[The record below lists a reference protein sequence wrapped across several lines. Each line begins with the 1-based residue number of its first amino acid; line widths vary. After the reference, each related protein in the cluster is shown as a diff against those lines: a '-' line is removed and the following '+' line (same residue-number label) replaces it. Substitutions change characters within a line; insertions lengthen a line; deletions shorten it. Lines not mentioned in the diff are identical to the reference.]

1 MNNIRQTPEKPAP
14 SFIEEVTFR
23 YLPYWPLFALLAVV
37 FFVAGWAYLKYTP
50 PYYEIS
56 ASLLVTDEKKGAD
69 ENPTLQQLNLPSTK
83 KIVENELEVI
93 QSGKMIDEVVKE
105 LRLYAPVYEQGKIRA
120 TSAYTTSPITIEI
133 VDPQYINKSKDIYFT
148 NNEKDRT
155 IAIGGKTYPM
165 DKFVTTPYGELKF
178 TPNVNFIKNTSK
190 ALFFQLKPVSEVTNF
205 IVKKLD
211 VQEVGKLSSIV
222 KLKIKDEIPRK
233 GQDILNTLME
243 KYNKAAVDY
252 KNQLAKNTI
261 AFIDERLN
269 NVAAE
274 LKSLEKQIQ
283 NYRTSN
289 GVINLTDQSRL
300 YLQNVTQNDQKL
312 ADINM
317 QLAVL
322 DQVEKYVNTAN
333 TKDNTGGIVPSTL
346 GVNDGMLS
354 KLLDRMYESQIQ
366 YERLKKTTA
375 ENNPMLLAISK
386 QIDNIRPSIVENI
399 QNQRISLEAS
409 RNNVNT
415 TNRGYNSILSTIP
428 EKERGLIDVS
438 RQDAIMNATYSFLLQ
453 KREQTALTYA
463 SNLPDSKVI
472 DPARSTILPVGPK
485 RSIVYLAALAVA
497 LIVTFSFI
505 SFKELFTNKVLFR
518 KEIESFT
525 EIPIVGE
532 ISNFKKQKKVLF
544 NGSNNA
550 MMEQMRQLRVAVGL
564 YNHDTTNKRILVT
577 SSIAREGKSVVSSN
591 LALSLSKSGKKVVLL
606 DADIRNPKLSRQ
618 LEFNNVPGIADFL
631 EATTDI
637 ATIVHGTEHPNLFV
651 IPAGNTNNNS
661 TELLLNGRIKEL
673 FQFLN
678 QSFDYVIVDSS
689 PVNLVTDA
697 YIWSEYCDLT
707 LYVIRHEYTPKTFV
721 RNLDYNNK
729 IRALKNIAIVFN
741 SIKPRGFIRNDY
753 GYGYG
758 YDPVIANKKANTG
771 QTSHAA

>member
-23 YLPYWPLFALLAVV
+23 YLPYWPLFALLAVI

-50 PYYEIS
+50 PYYEMS
-56 ASLLVTDEKKGAD
+56 ATLLVTDEKKGAD
-69 ENPTLQQLNLPSTK
+69 ENPTTEQLNLPSTK

-93 QSGKMIDEVVKE
+93 QSGQMIDEVVKE
-105 LRLYAPVYEQGKIRA
+105 LRLYAPVYEQGKVRA
-120 TSAYTTSPITIEI
+120 TSAYTTSPITVEAN
-133 VDPQYINKSKDIYFT
+133 DPDLIKKSKDIYFT
-148 NNEKDRT
+148 YNENNRT
-155 IAIGGKTYPM
+155 VTINGTAYPM
-165 DKFVTTPYGELKF
+165 DKFANTPYGVLKF

-190 ALFFQLKPVSEVTNF
+190 ALFFQLKPVSEVTNY

-211 VQEVGKLSSIV
+211 ISEVGKLSSIV
-222 KLKIKDEIPRK
+222 KLKIKDEIPRR

-269 NVAAE
+269 NVTSE
-274 LKSLEKQIQ
+274 LKNLEKQIQ
-283 NYRTSN
+283 NYRTSK

-322 DQVEKYVNTAN
+322 DQVEKYVNT
-333 TKDNTGGIVPSTL
+333 KDNTAGIVPSTL
-346 GVNDGMLS
+346 GINDGMLS
-354 KLLDRMYESQIQ
+354 KLLDRMYEAQIQ
-366 YERLKKTTA
+366 YERLRKTTG
-375 ENNPMLLAISK
+375 EDNPMLQSIAK

-399 QNQRISLEAS
+399 QNQRVSLEAS
-409 RNNVNT
+409 KNNVNT
-415 TNRGYNSILSTIP
+415 TNNSYNSILSTIP

-472 DPARSTILPVGPK
+472 DPARASVLPVGPK
-485 RSIVYLAALAVA
+485 RSIVYLVALAAALF
-497 LIVTFSFI
+497 LTFVFI
-505 SFKELFTNKVLFR
+505 SSKELFTRKILFR

-525 EIPIVGE
+525 QIPIVGE
-532 ISNFKKQKKVLF
+532 ISNFRKQKNILF

-550 MMEQMRQLRVAVGL
+550 MMEQMRQLRVAIGL
-564 YNHDTTNKRILVT
+564 FSEDISNKRILIT

-606 DADIRNPKLSRQ
+606 DADIRNPKLSRE
-618 LEFNNVPGIADFL
+618 LNHSKAPGIADFL
-631 EATTDI
+631 EGNADVASLI
-637 ATIVHGTEHPNLFV
+637 NGTEHENLFV
-651 IPAGNTNNNS
+651 IPAGNTTNNS
-661 TELLLNGRIKEL
+661 TELLLNGKIKEL

-678 QSFDYVIVDSS
+678 RSFDYIIVDSS

-707 LYVIRHEYTPKTFV
+707 LYIIRHEYTAKTFI

-729 IRALKNIAIVFN
+729 IRGLKNIAIVFN
-741 SIKPRGFIRNDY
+741 SIKRRGFIKNDY

-758 YDPVIANKKANTG
+758 FDPIIKNAGPMAV
-771 QTSHAA
+771 SSSAA